1 MVGSTADRLLA
12 LRNNQKRMHGHLP
25 PPLLDARGR
34 MLPEEIQKRT
44 TTSQANKLLRLGRDH
59 EILVEVSRSVPEV
72 CDLCDCWSP
81 RSGLSTR
88 DPHLITFCS
97 I

>member
-44 TTSQANKLLRLGRDH
+44 TTSQASKLLRLGRDH
-59 EILVEVSRSVPEV
+59 EILVEVSQRRSFATNVIV
-72 CDLCDCWSP
+72 CRPGQAFPL
-81 RSGLSTR
+81 RTLT
-88 DPHLITFCS
+88 
-97 I
+97 